1 MTTMKMMTA
10 STSGEVTG
18 RAAGRREQDAAAERR
33 AILPLRDIEASDGP
47 RVGMKALRLA
57 ELARAGFEVPDGFV
71 VTTDALDAFSRA
83 GGGAEGSSAPV
94 PAAVESAV
102 RSALPALGGGPLA
115 VRSSGVVEDGEVA
128 SFAGQY
134 ETVLGVQGADEVL
147 EALKRCWASAF
158 KAHVQRYGA
167 ERKQEGVARLAV
179 LVQRLVTPDAAGV
192 AFTANPVT
200 GARDEVV
207 INAVKGLAERLVSGR
222 ASPDEWVVRDGAATC
237 VAEREGSLR
246 AEQARAVAELAR
258 RVERHYQRPQDIE
271 WAIVGDS
278 VVLLQARPITA
289 LPEHIP
295 PVPVDA
301 TPPPGFWTRNAAYFP
316 EPLSPMARSFFLPAL
331 TAAYRRF
338 FNECGGLAETMES
351 REIGGWV
358 YMRVV
363 PLGGRDLPMPPRWM
377 FPILFRVVPQLRRR
391 IRTSVEA
398 IRTDRFGGYIERWY
412 TEWRPSLA
420 ARIAGYR
427 ALDRTVLSDRELVA
441 HVRETARFIDEAL
454 ETHFL
459 MIGAHF
465 FALAELAF
473 ACRDLLGWD
482 EPRVLVLLSGLSD
495 KSTEPA
501 QRLAELAARAR
512 ENPRLKELIESNPGA
527 TREILD
533 VDPAFTAE
541 FEEYQREYGCRALR
555 YEVSEPTLS
564 ETPAF
569 TLRLVRD
576 QLMVGYNG
584 AAAKAALAEQRARVV
599 AEAEQALARH
609 PSASRERFQ
618 RLVSRAQ
625 RAYSVREDNEFYTLS
640 APLAVMRYAI
650 LELGRRLAA
659 RGDIAARD
667 DVFFLE
673 LEESLAAFERGGD
686 QRALVRTRRG
696 QRLWVKAHPGP
707 MTYGKDPGL
716 PAAMDG
722 LPPEARFVFEAG
734 IWMREQGFA
743 PAKSERR
750 QAKGATLDG
759 IGVSAGS
766 YTGPVRVVLDE
777 SGFGK
782 IRPGD
787 VLVCPITS
795 PVWSVLFPSLGALV
809 TDTGGMLS
817 HSAIIAREYRIPAV
831 VATGNATQLL
841 QDDQIVTVDGDA
853 GIVRLTPVSP

>member
-1 MTTMKMMTA
+1 MKRTTA
-10 STSGEVTG
+10 STSEEAAG
-18 RAAGRREQDAAAERR
+18 RAAGRRGQDAANERGVVR
-33 AILPLRDIEASDGP
+33 FLRDIDAGDGP
-47 RVGMKALRLA
+47 QVGMKALRLA
-57 ELARAGFEVPDGFV
+57 ELTRAGFEVPDGFV
-71 VTTDALDAFSRA
+71 VTTDALDALSRT
-83 GGGAEGSSAPV
+83 GEGAKGSAAPI
-94 PAAVESAV
+94 PADVASAV
-102 RSALPALGGGPLA
+102 RGALPALGGDPLA

-147 EALKRCWASAF
+147 AALERCRASAF
-158 KAHVQRYGA
+158 DAHVQRYGA
-167 ERKQEGVARLAV
+167 ERKQEAVARLAV

-207 INAVKGLAERLVSGR
+207 VNAVKGLADRLVSGR
-222 ASPDEWVVRDGAATC
+222 SSPDEWVVRGGVATC

-246 AEQARAVAELAR
+246 PEQARAVAELAR
-258 RVERHYQRPQDIE
+258 RVEQHYRRPQDIE
-271 WAIVGDS
+271 WAIVGDRI
-278 VVLLQARPITA
+278 VLLQARPITA

-295 PVPVDA
+295 LVPVSA

-316 EPLSPMARSFFLPAL
+316 EPLSPMVRSFFLPAL

-338 FNECGGLAETMES
+338 FKECGGLAEAMES

-363 PLGGRDLPMPPRWM
+363 PLGGRDLPTPPRWM
-377 FPILFRVVPQLRRR
+377 FPILFRIIPQLRRR
-391 IRTSVEA
+391 IRDSVEA

-412 TEWRPSLA
+412 AAWRPSLA
-420 ARIAGYR
+420 ARIAAYQ
-427 ALDRTVLSDRELVA
+427 ALDRTALSDAELAA

-473 ACRDLLGWD
+473 ACRDLLGW
-482 EPRVLVLLSGLSD
+482 EESRVLVLLSGLSD

-512 ENPRLKELIESNPGA
+512 EIPRLQELIRSNPGA
-527 TREILD
+527 VAEILA
-533 VDPAFTAE
+533 VDPAFTAAL
-541 FEEYQREYGCRALR
+541 EEYQREYGCRALR
-555 YEVSEPTLS
+555 YEVSEPTLG
-564 ETPAF
+564 ETPAL

-576 QLMVGYNG
+576 QLTVGYDG
-584 AAAKAALAEQRARVV
+584 AAAKAALADERARVV
-599 AEAEQALARH
+599 AGAEQALAGR
-609 PSASRERFQ
+609 PAESRERFG

-650 LELGRRLAA
+650 IELGRRLAA

-673 LEESLAAFERGGD
+673 LAESLAAFERGGD
-686 QRALVRTRRG
+686 QRELVRTRRG
-696 QRLWVKAHPGP
+696 QRLWTKAHPGP
-707 MTYGKDPGL
+707 VTYGKDPGL
-716 PAAMDG
+716 PAAVDG

-743 PAKSERR
+743 PAKSERK
-750 QAKGATLDG
+750 QTKGAPLDG

-766 YTGPVRVVLDE
+766 YTGPVRVVRDE
-777 SGFGK
+777 SEFGK
-782 IRPGD
+782 IRAGD

-841 QDDQIVTVDGDA
+841 HDDEIVTVDGDA
-853 GIVRLTPVSP
+853 GVVRSTPASP